1 VWWEVQATA
10 IGFLEQAR
18 GLNREQKS
26 AFVASFLGWTMDAF
40 DYFLI
45 VFVFAE
51 IADDLNT
58 SLIKV
63 QFATT
68 LTLAARPV
76 GALVFGLLADRYGR
90 RVPLMVDVAFYS
102 VVEFL
107 TGFSTSIT
115 MLLVLRTLY
124 GIGMGGEWGIGASLA
139 MEKIPTEKRGFYSG
153 LLQQGYP
160 FGYLLAAMAYF
171 LIGQTL
177 GWRWLFFLGSLPA
190 LLVLFIRSKVG
201 ESEAWKEA
209 RSRQTTIRQV
219 FLNRAVL
226 QRFAFLILL
235 MTLFNFMSHGT
246 QDQYLTFLKE
256 QHHASSNMAVLIA
269 VIYNIGALI
278 GGVTIGALSES
289 IGRRKAVL
297 WTTLLALPVVPLFAF
312 SPTLGLLALGAFLM
326 QFLVQG
332 AWGIIPAHLSELSP
346 DEIRGFYPGVTYQL
360 GNLLAAINLPL
371 QTRLANHFDKNFGL
385 GMAIVI
391 VPVLL
396 LTALVTWLGPE
407 NRGAVLGKVTGPE
420 QRERSTVPGPIRGV
434 PSPES

>member
-1 VWWEVQATA
+1 MA
-10 IGFLEQAR
+10 IGFASQAR
-18 GLNREQKS
+18 GLTREQRS
-26 AFVASFLGWTMDAF
+26 AFIASFLGWAMDAF

-45 VFVFAE
+45 IFVFQE
-51 IADDLNT
+51 IAHDLHS

-63 QFATT
+63 QLATT

-76 GALVFGLLADRYGR
+76 GAAIFGLLADKYGR
-90 RVPLMVDVAFYS
+90 RIPLMVDVAFYS
-102 VVEFL
+102 LIELL
-107 TGFSTSIT
+107 TGFSTSVT
-115 MLLVLRTLY
+115 MLLILRTLF

-139 MEKIPTEKRGFYSG
+139 MEKIPREKRGFWSG

-160 FGYLLAAMAYF
+160 FGYLMAAIAYY

-177 GWRWLFFLGSLPA
+177 GWRWLFIIGSIPA
-190 LLVLFIRSKVG
+190 LLVLFIRSRVS
-201 ESEAWKEA
+201 ESEVWAAA
-209 RSRQTTIRQV
+209 RQRQTSIGSILRNPAVIRRFV
-219 FLNRAVL
+219 FL
-226 QRFAFLILL
+226 LIL

-246 QDQYLTFLKE
+246 QDQYPTFLKE
-256 QHHASSNMAVLIA
+256 QHHASADLAVLVA
-269 VIYNIGALI
+269 VIYNIGALC
-278 GGVTIGALSES
+278 GGVTIGAMSES

-312 SPTLGLLALGAFLM
+312 SPSIGLLALGAFIM

-332 AWGIIPAHLSELSP
+332 AWGVIPAHLSELSP

-371 QTRLANHFDKNFGL
+371 QTRLADHYDQNFGL

-391 VPVLL
+391 VPVLV

-407 NRGAVLGKVTGPE
+407 NRGAQLGEISAPE
-420 QRERSTVPGPIRGV
+420 GRRPAAAPVANPASPRSP
-434 PSPES
+434 